1 MVEVILKSKDP
12 VDVRLTSLI
21 GLKQGY
27 CSEEMNEDPGDLR
40 PTSLISRKKGGESSN
55 EQN

>member
-21 GLKQGY
+21 GLKQDY
-27 CSEEMNEDPGDLR
+27 SSEEMNEDPGDLH
-40 PTSLISRKKGGESSN
+40 PISRKKGSESSN